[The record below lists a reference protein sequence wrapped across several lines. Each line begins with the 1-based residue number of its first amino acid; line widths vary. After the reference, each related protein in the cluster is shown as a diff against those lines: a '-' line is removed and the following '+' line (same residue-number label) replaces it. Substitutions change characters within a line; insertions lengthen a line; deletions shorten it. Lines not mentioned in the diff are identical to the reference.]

1 MHNYESDFDKLFKEN
16 IIQYAECEDKEK
28 SKKK

>member
-1 MHNYESDFDKLFKEN
+1 MHNYETDFDKLFKEN
-16 IIQYAECEDKEK
+16 IIQYAESEDKVQ